1 MPEHTKECEYRIT
14 HGIRHDNCF
23 CECHD
28 KGKYHGSNEPKDR
41 QEWLFNSILCDLV
54 SENS

>member
-28 KGKYHGSNEPKDR
+28 IGKYHGSSEPKDR
-41 QEWLFNSILCDLV
+41 QEWLFNSILYDLV
-54 SENS
+54 SKNS